1 MESINVVVD
10 DLTDVAGPSS
20 EGDVVDLTDEVEK
33 QFQNSAV
40 TPSVATET

>member
-10 DLTDVAGPSS
+10 DLTDIAGPSS
-20 EGDVVDLTDEVEK
+20 KGEAVDLTDEVEK

-40 TPSVATET
+40 TPFVTT